1 MVCRPLASVP
11 GMVSSS
17 DRRAAWVLLGLATLG
32 LVVRWTLATNGA
44 PGAVA
49 YQAGAEVRAPMD
61 SVAARAARLA
71 RPLGSDETIDVDRAS
86 AEELTRLPRVG
97 PALARRIVEDRERRG
112 PFGTLAALARVSGIG
127 PSVLGAVKRHAV
139 FSGRASDARTPRRA
153 PIDLNSASVGELET
167 LPGIGRVKAGAIV
180 EDRTRHG
187 RYRSLEDLLRV
198 PGIGPATLERLRGR
212 VRIS

>member
-1 MVCRPLASVP
+1 M
-11 GMVSSS
+11 
-17 DRRAAWVLLGLATLG
+17 ATLG
-32 LVVRWTLATNGA
+32 LVVRWTLATSGA

-97 PALARRIVEDRERRG
+97 PGLARRIVEDRESRG
-112 PFGTLAALARVSGIG
+112 PFGTLAGLARVSGIG

-139 FSGRASDARTPRRA
+139 FSGRAIESRTSRGA
-153 PIDLNSASVGELET
+153 TIDLNSASVGDLET